1 MTAERS
7 LEANVEGRGFCR
19 IDLAQGSIVAVR
31 WLSSEDLLAE
41 YCAPGFVD
49 LQINGMAGVDF
60 SSPDLSVD
68 DIIRVLPALWATGC
82 TSFCPTLITNSR
94 ENLERNFKLLE
105 RARKT
110 VPGFAESAPCYHLE
124 GPFLSSGASRGAHD
138 PTLMRDPDWNELE
151 FLQQAAG
158 GNIGILTLAPEKRG
172 ALELIAKGRA
182 AGIVM
187 ALSHTDGTP
196 EDVHRAAAGG
206 ATFNTHLGNG
216 CPGMIHRHNAA
227 FWGQLA
233 DDSLAAG
240 IICDG
245 FHLPADLI
253 RIILRV
259 KGIARCALVTDA
271 VHVTGLPPGR
281 YTLVGIPI
289 ELLPSGQVVTVEG
302 HSMAGSTLTMDRAIS
317 NVMRLAGLSLTEALH
332 CATTT
337 PAEVLNRPSVC
348 ARVAVGQP
356 ANLAIFSVTDGNL
369 KIKQTLLNGQA
380 VYTA

>member
-1 MTAERS
+1 MTAERT
-7 LEANVEGRGFCR
+7 LEANVAGSGFCR
-19 IDLAQGSIVAVR
+19 IDLAQGFIAAVR
-31 WLSSEDLLAE
+31 RLGREDLSAV

-49 LQINGMAGVDF
+49 LQINGLAGVNF
-60 SSPDLSVD
+60 SSADLSVD
-68 DIIRVLPALWATGC
+68 EIIRVLPALWATGC

-105 RARKT
+105 LARKT

-124 GPFLSSGASRGAHD
+124 GPFLSTGASRGTHD
-138 PTLMRDPDWNELE
+138 PTLMRDPDWEELE
-151 FLQQAAG
+151 FLQRAAG
-158 GNIGILTLAPEKRG
+158 GNIGILTLAPEKKG

-187 ALSHTDGTP
+187 ALSHTDGTA
-196 EDVHRAAAGG
+196 EDIHRAAAAG
-206 ATFNTHLGNG
+206 ATLNTHLGNG
-216 CPGMIHRHNAA
+216 CPSMIHRHNAA

-233 DDSLAAG
+233 DDALAAG

-245 FHLPADLI
+245 FHLPADPI
-253 RIILRV
+253 RIIFRV
-259 KGIARCALVTDA
+259 KGIAGCALVTDA
-271 VHVTGLPPGR
+271 VHVAGLPPGR

-317 NVMRLAGLSLTEALH
+317 NMMRLAGLSLPEALH

-337 PAEVLNRPSVC
+337 PADVLKRPSVC
-348 ARVAVGQP
+348 ARIAVGQP
-356 ANLAIFSVTDGNL
+356 ANLALFSVTDGNL
-369 KIKQTLLNGQA
+369 QIKQTILNGQS
-380 VYTA
+380 VYTG